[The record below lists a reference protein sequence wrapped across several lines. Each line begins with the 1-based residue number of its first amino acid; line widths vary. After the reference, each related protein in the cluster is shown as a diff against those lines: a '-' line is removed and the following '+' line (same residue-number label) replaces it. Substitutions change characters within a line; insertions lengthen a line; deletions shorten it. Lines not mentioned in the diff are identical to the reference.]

1 MYYKCRIFSNI
12 ATFLYTIIIYRNM
25 VISNSSPL
33 IHLTR
38 LGKIDYFLTLV
49 GCVDIPKAVFEEVVV
64 QGKENNYSEAFIIEN
79 YIKKEKIKIQN
90 LEPFD
95 VSLYPPLGR
104 GELEALELA
113 QQKKELLIIDE
124 KKGRNTAQ
132 ILQIEHQTT
141 LTTIFELLI
150 TKIIDFSEY
159 KSNLKRYAEN
169 SWISADVIQEYIE
182 KGENYRR

>member
-1 MYYKCRIFSNI
+1 
-12 ATFLYTIIIYRNM
+12 M

-38 LGKIDYFLTLV
+38 LGKIEYFFSLV
-49 GCVDIPKAVFEEVVV
+49 GNVNIPKAVFEEVVSE
-64 QGKENNYSEAFIIEN
+64 GKKFRYSEAYIIEN
-79 YIKKEKIKIQN
+79 FIKEEKIKILN

-95 VSLYPPLGR
+95 EDFYPPLGR

-113 QQKKELLIIDE
+113 KQKKQLLIIDE
-124 KKGRNTAQ
+124 KKGRNLAQ

-150 TKIIDFSEY
+150 TDIIDYNEY

-169 SWISADVIQEYIE
+169 SWISADIIQEYIE
-182 KGENYRR
+182 KGENYGR

>member
-1 MYYKCRIFSNI
+1 
-12 ATFLYTIIIYRNM
+12 AVIIYCNM

-49 GCVDIPKAVFEEVVV
+49 GSVDIPKAVFEEVVV
-64 QGKENNYSEAFIIEN
+64 QGKKNNYSEAFTIEN

-90 LEPFD
+90 LKPFD
-95 VSLYPPLGR
+95 DSLYPPLGR

-150 TKIIDFSEY
+150 AKIIDFSEY

-169 SWISADVIQEYIE
+169 SWISADIIQEYIE
-182 KGENYRR
+182 KGEDYGR

>member
-1 MYYKCRIFSNI
+1 
-12 ATFLYTIIIYRNM
+12 M

-33 IHLTR
+33 IHLAR
-38 LGKIDYFLTLV
+38 LGKIEYFFNLV
-49 GCVDIPKAVFEEVVV
+49 GNINIPKAVFEEVVTK
-64 QGKENNYSEAFIIEN
+64 GKKYNYSEAFTIESF
-79 YIKKEKIKIQN
+79 IREEKIKIVN

-95 VSLYPPLGR
+95 EIFYPPLGR

-113 QQKKELLIIDE
+113 KQNKELLIIDE
-124 KKGRNTAQ
+124 RKGRNMAQ

-150 TKIIDFSEY
+150 SEEIDYSEY

-169 SWISADVIQEYIE
+169 SWISADILQEFLERGQKY
-182 KGENYRR
+182 GR

>member
-1 MYYKCRIFSNI
+1 
-12 ATFLYTIIIYRNM
+12 M

-38 LGKIDYFLTLV
+38 LGKIEYFFNLV
-49 GCVDIPKAVFEEVVV
+49 GNINIPKAVFEEVVTE
-64 QGKENNYSEAFIIEN
+64 GKMNNYSEAYTIERFIKE
-79 YIKKEKIKIQN
+79 EKIKVMN

-95 VSLYPPLGR
+95 EAFYPPLSR

-113 QQKKELLIIDE
+113 KQSNDTLIIDE
-124 KKGRNTAQ
+124 KKGRNLAQ

-141 LTTIFELLI
+141 LTTVFELLI
-150 TKIIDFSEY
+150 AKIIDIFEY
-159 KSNLKRYAEN
+159 KSNLKRHAEN

-182 KGENYRR
+182 KGDLYGR